1 MLFKMNNIKPFLIPI
16 LLVVTNFIVKG
27 FYLSANAIGGDEPFS
42 IFYAQLDIPYIIE
55 SLSSGNNPPLYE
67 IILHYWITIFGIS
80 PLSVRFPSLLFSCMA
95 VFYLYKIAIKFI
107 NAEVAILSG
116 ILFIFSNY
124 QTVFAHEARVYA
136 FLGMLSTASIYYY
149 LKLIYTKDVRAIQF
163 VPLLLV
169 NWLLVYAHY
178 FGFFVLIMEL
188 LFILCTKSLLVKHWK
203 HLCLFTGIIIIGYI
217 PNLTVLIDRF
227 LYSSANGTWISEPE
241 GIKSLYN
248 MIRIF
253 SNAPVVA
260 FFSILL
266 FVAALIKYVVKER
279 KSDVKVAIKLLVFW
293 FVFPFFSMFLISY
306 SIPMFIDRYLI
317 FISTAYA
324 ILLGVSSFYVL
335 TNSRLK
341 FVLPVIIACLFVFS
355 SKPNITNKRN
365 VVETMMKISELNN
378 NSLIIYP
385 YNFMLNY
392 AYYYDI
398 ELFKNS
404 SSESELK
411 QALMKR
417 NSYAVTKVSEVVF
430 GDQNHIIYL
439 DAATSFLYPN
449 NGILDELN
457 NSYSQ
462 KSKTH
467 FYEVFNVYEFEK
479 K

>member
-16 LLVVTNFIVKG
+16 LLVVINCIVKG
-27 FYLSANAIGGDEPFS
+27 IYLSANAIGGDEPFS
-42 IFYAQLDIPYIIE
+42 IFYAQLDISYILE

-80 PLSVRFPSLLFSCMA
+80 PLSVRFPSLLFSCIA

-107 NAEVAILSG
+107 NTEVAILSV

-136 FLGMLSTASIYYY
+136 FLGMLSTASLYYY
-149 LKLIYTKDVRAIQF
+149 LKLIYTKEVRSIQF
-163 VPLLLV
+163 VPLLLI
-169 NWLLVYAHY
+169 NLLLVYAHY
-178 FGFFVLIMEL
+178 FGFFVLLMEL
-188 LFILCTKSLLVKHWK
+188 LFILFTKSLLVKHWK

-217 PNLTVLIDRF
+217 PNLTVLVDRF
-227 LYSSANGTWISEPE
+227 LYSSANGTWISKPE

-266 FVAALIKYVVKER
+266 FIAALIKYVVKER
-279 KSDVKVAIKLLVFW
+279 KSDLKVAIKLIVFW

-306 SIPMFIDRYLI
+306 RVPMFIDRYLI

-324 ILLGVSSFYVL
+324 ILLAVSSFYML

-341 FVLPVIIACLFVFS
+341 FVLPLIIGCLFVFS

-365 VVETMMKISELNN
+365 VAETMLKIRELNN

-392 AYYYDI
+392 PYYYDI
-398 ELFKNS
+398 ELSKNS

-411 QALMKR
+411 QALIKQ

-449 NGILDELN
+449 NGILDKLK
-457 NSYSQ
+457 NSYRQ

-467 FYEVFNVYEFEK
+467 FYEVFDVYEFEK